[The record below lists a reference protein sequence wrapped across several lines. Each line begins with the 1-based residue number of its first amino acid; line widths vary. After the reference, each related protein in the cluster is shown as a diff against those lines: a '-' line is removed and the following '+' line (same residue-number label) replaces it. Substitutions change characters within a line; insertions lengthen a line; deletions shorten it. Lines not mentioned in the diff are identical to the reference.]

1 MAMLR
6 GARWRA
12 AWTGL
17 VALGAAGGWAA
28 AQGTGTLPQ
37 PSVSSPS
44 ATSVALSW
52 STAAGLNTQVWYG
65 VHGASLSQHYANW
78 KLVTAH
84 SATLSGL
91 AGGTSYDLRIESS
104 NYSNPDLWSAVFS
117 FTTGG
122 GPPPVVSLGISPPSV
137 SLQVGQS
144 QTFVASYSD
153 GSTPSAITW
162 SASGGGTI
170 TAAGV
175 YIASAVG
182 SFRVSASDGL
192 GQQASAGVAV
202 AAAASSLPTTTGT
215 GTLPLPTLASPDPST
230 LTLSWATSA
239 ALNTQV
245 WYALHSGGGALH
257 YAVWKLLTQHTATLT
272 NLSAGASY
280 DLRIESSN
288 YSNPD
293 LWSAVFTYT
302 PASAP
307 PPPALGV
314 APASAALTV
323 GQSQTFAATY
333 SDGSTPSGVSWAASG
348 GGTITSGGVFTASA
362 AGNFAVTATDSH
374 GAQASATVSI
384 AAAPTL
390 GVAPASAALTVG
402 QSQTFAATYSDG
414 STPSGVSWAASGG
427 GTITSG
433 GVFTA
438 SAAGN
443 FAVTATDSHGAQASA
458 TVSIAAA
465 PTLGVAPA
473 SAALTVGQSQTFA
486 ATYSDGSTPSG
497 VSWAASG
504 GGSITSGG
512 VFTASAA
519 GNFAVTATDSH
530 GAQASATVS
539 IAAAAALTVAP
550 PGLVLLAG
558 ETATLT
564 AHYADGSVPAT
575 LSWTATNGGE
585 VDAASGVFTAAAP
598 GQYTVTATDANG
610 VSGLGSVRVLTVE
623 APPTATACPGCFF
636 TSPAAAW
643 LYAGANPRWG
653 SGRDLATL
661 TAGWAPP
668 DLNTNQA
675 GFAMPVQHTNDS
687 YGSTGFNDFNYGPGW
702 RHDSASVPNPP
713 GDVWTPSCGWLPP
726 AQFGATGCFGSYD
739 GKDFIIDDTT
749 GNFYEMD
756 QLYVNSQGQPINFG
770 VNGYGSGLCGGA
782 GETVCGVRGVF
793 SGNLATSAP
802 NLGGATAA
810 GLVAGAGDIMPGELD
825 CATCLNHTVLLVG
838 SPDLINS
845 ATCDAFPT
853 GKSGDGF
860 NALPQAVLCEGGVLA
875 WTGDWTQLDPA
886 THSTAVIA
894 LARALQLYGGLIVD
908 QGGAGHE
915 GFSFYTDYDAP
926 PDMTG
931 AADLNVGLVVFY
943 GTTTM
948 Q

>member
-307 PPPALGV
+307 PPPA
-314 APASAALTV
+314 
-323 GQSQTFAATY
+323 
-333 SDGSTPSGVSWAASG
+333 
-348 GGTITSGGVFTASA
+348 
-362 AGNFAVTATDSH
+362 
-374 GAQASATVSI
+374 
-384 AAAPTL
+384 L